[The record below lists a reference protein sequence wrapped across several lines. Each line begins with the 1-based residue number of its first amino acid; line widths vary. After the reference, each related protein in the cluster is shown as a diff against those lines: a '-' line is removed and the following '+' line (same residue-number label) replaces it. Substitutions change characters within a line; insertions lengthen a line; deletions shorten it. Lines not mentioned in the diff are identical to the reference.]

1 MKNRILRAIVWTIA
15 LFAAAV
21 VVLVAVVVAGF
32 LLHDRSAELN
42 RSLEVLLREHLKLAS
57 PRVTQT
63 ALTGRK
69 NTDPSGYWSVVVDE
83 EPSKFAIALRDAGFQ
98 QSDDDDDRFFRSLL
112 QRELKGG
119 DLTAYHAFE
128 AHLTLGDGTICE
140 TYRCNVV
147 ILFTDESPTIFIAI
161 WKI

>member
-1 MKNRILRAIVWTIA
+1 MKNRILTAIVGTIA
-15 LFAAAV
+15 VFAAAV
-21 VVLVAVVVAGF
+21 VVFVAGF
-32 LLHDRSAELN
+32 LFDDRSVELN
-42 RSLEVLLREHLKLAS
+42 HSLEVLLREHLKLAS

-69 NTDPSGYWSVVVDE
+69 DTDSSGYWSVVVDE

-98 QSDDDDDRFFRSLL
+98 QSSYDDDERYFRSLL
-112 QRELKGG
+112 QRELNGG

-128 AHLTLGDGTICE
+128 AGLALGDGTICE
-140 TYRCNVV
+140 TYSCNVV
-147 ILFTDESPTIFIAI
+147 ILFTHESTTIFIAI